1 MSNIMTTGIFMK
13 NSVIAP
19 LKVEQ
24 AKKNLEQDIAVPNQL
39 NASASRKMQ
48 MMNEGLR
55 MDSDS
60 YYFVTYGMDR
70 QLRFSDNRTREYTY
84 N

>member
-1 MSNIMTTGIFMK
+1 MNDIMTTGIFMK

-19 LKVEQ
+19 LKVEPL
-24 AKKNLEQDIAVPNQL
+24 KKDLEQKVAVPNQL

-60 YYFVTYGMDR
+60 YYFTYGIDR
-70 QLRFSDNRTREYTY
+70 QLHFSDYRTREYTY